1 MVLSA
6 NDRFLHVCRDQAG
19 LREHIAADLAHGLE
33 PLAGRR
39 TSLEF
44 FDVGGQ
50 RLQPVVGPQWTV
62 DGFVATDQRIGE
74 RDLLVRMESA
84 LRTAEL
90 IDRRHT
96 VGALVAEGLPEDEAR
111 RVAGRDR
118 RRVPRTQGSVL
129 EQAEQILALLDED
142 EEAPDTATALN
153 RGGWLH
159 SAWHAAFG

>member
-1 MVLSA
+1 MLSA

-19 LREHIAADLAHGLE
+19 LREHIAADLADGLA

-62 DGFVATDQRIGE
+62 DGLTATGERVGE
-74 RDLLVRMESA
+74 RDLLVRMECA

-96 VGALVAEGLPEDEAR
+96 VGALVAEGLPEAEAR
-111 RVAGRDR
+111 QVAARDQ
-118 RRVPRTQGSVL
+118 RRVPRTPGSVL
-129 EQAEQILALLDED
+129 DQAEQILALLDE
-142 EEAPDTATALN
+142 ETPEAATALN

-159 SAWHAAFG
+159 TAWHAAFG